1 MLSLLLKDSFTA
13 LICTTLILTSLQLGF
28 AQVRSSSNY
37 QIQSDSINN
46 GGGLSESDSF
56 SLESTIGESATGP
69 SDSTTYSLRAGYQQ
83 MQEVFISI
91 SDATEV
97 FLSPD
102 IGGLSGG
109 TSNGST
115 SVVVTTDSPSGYS
128 LTITTP
134 NDPAMNSPT
143 DSIANYPATTTPDF
157 LFEVGDGE
165 AFFGFTVEGIHAG
178 STFRDNGIACN
189 IGTGNVTDRCWR
201 ALTTNDILIARS
213 GQPNH
218 PNGSTTT
225 VKFRVGVGQNAGVA
239 SGLYIATS
247 TMTALPL

>member
-1 MLSLLLKDSFTA
+1 MLRLVLKDSCSA
-13 LICTTLILTSLQLGF
+13 LICTALILTSLQLGF
-28 AQVRSSSNY
+28 AQVRSSTNY
-37 QIQSDSINN
+37 QIQSDSINS
-46 GGGLSESDSF
+46 GGGLSSSDSF
-56 SLESTIGESATGP
+56 SLESTVGESATGP

-97 FLSPD
+97 FLTPD

-128 LTITTP
+128 LTITAA
-134 NDPAMNSPT
+134 NNPAMNSDT
-143 DSIANYPATTTPDF
+143 NSIANYPPATTF
-157 LFEVGDGE
+157 LFNVNDGE
-165 AFFGFTVEGIHAG
+165 AFFGFTVEGVHTG
-178 STFRDNGIACN
+178 STFRDNGTACN
-189 IGTGNVTDRCWR
+189 IGLTVTPDRCWR
-201 ALTTNDILIARS
+201 GFTTGNILIARS

-218 PNGSTTT
+218 PSGSTTT
-225 VKFRVGVGQNAGVA
+225 VKFRVGVGQNAGVP
-239 SGLYIATS
+239 SGLYTATS